1 MTDHTSGMEATPAT
15 PAEIADLAQH
25 GLYDP
30 ANEKDA
36 CGVGF
41 VAHIKGLRAHS
52 IVEQGLKI
60 LENLDHR
67 GAVGA
72 DKLMGDGAGILI
84 QIPDEYFRAEMAA
97 AGRAPDGSLGVALP
111 PPGEYGVGMIFLPKE
126 QASRLACEHE
136 LARAVKAEGQVLL
149 GWRDVPVNRDMPMSP
164 AVRDKEPVIR
174 QIFIGR
180 GTDVIVPDALER
192 KLYVIRKTA
201 SAAIQKLQLTHSS
214 EYYVPSMSCRTIIYK
229 GLLLA
234 DQVGT
239 YYLDLQDARVVSALA
254 LVHQRF
260 STNTFPEWPLAHP
273 YRMVAHNGEINTVK
287 GNFNWMRARE
297 GVMKSPVLG
306 DDLKKLY
313 PISFEGQSDTATFDN
328 ALELLTM
335 SGYPLAQAAMM
346 MIPEAWEQHEGMDA
360 RRRAFYEYHA
370 AMLEPW
376 DGPAAMVFTDGKQIG
391 ATLDR
396 NGLRPARYIVTD
408 DDLVVMASESGVLP
422 FPERKI
428 VKKWRLQ
435 PGKMFLIDLEQGR
448 IIDDEELKNQF
459 AFAKPYRQW
468 IENVRI
474 RLDSIPV
481 TAAAKPD
488 AAAFAE
494 SLLDRQQAFGTTQE
508 DIKFL
513 LAPMATAGEEAIGSM
528 GNDSPLA
535 VLSDKNKPLF
545 NYFKQLFAQVT
556 NPPIDPIR
564 EAIVMS
570 LNSFIGP
577 KPNLLDINAVNPPM
591 RLEVAQ
597 PVLDFDDMARLR
609 AIEQHTSG
617 KFKSYELD
625 ITYPLAWGHEGV
637 EAKLASLC
645 AEAVDAIGGGH
656 NIIII
661 TDRRMARDN
670 VAIPALL
677 ALSAVHHHLVREGK
691 RTTAGLVVETG
702 SAREVHHFAVLA
714 GYGAEAVHPYLAME
728 TLAALHADLPGALS
742 PEKAIYNYV
751 KAVGK
756 GLSKIMSKMGVS
768 TYMSYC
774 GAQLFEAIGL
784 EKSFVQK
791 YFRGTATQVGGIG
804 VFEVAEEALRTHRAA
819 FGNDPVLATM
829 LDAGGEYAWRARG
842 EEHMW
847 TPDAI
852 AKLQHS
858 TRANKWD
865 TYKEYAQLIN
875 DQSKRHVTLRGLFE
889 FRLDPSKAV
898 PLDEV
903 ESAAEIV
910 KRFATGA
917 MSLGSIST
925 EAHSTLA
932 IAMNRIGGKSNTGEG
947 GEDPARYRD
956 ELKGIKIVKGT
967 KVSDV
972 VGAKVIEADY
982 ELQDGDSLRSKIK
995 QVASGRFGVTTEYL
1009 VSADQI
1015 QIKMAQGAKPGEG
1028 GQLPGGKVSD
1038 YIGMLRYS
1046 VPGVGLI
1053 SPPPHHDIYSIED
1066 LAQLIHDLKNANPRA
1081 SISVKLVSEVGV
1093 GTIAAGV
1100 TKCKADHLVIAGHDG
1115 GTGASPWSSIKHCG
1129 TPWELGLAETQQT
1142 LVLNRL
1148 RSRVRVQADG
1158 QMKTGR
1164 DVVVGALLG
1173 ADEFGFATAPLVVEG
1188 CIMMRKCHLNTCPVG
1203 VATQD
1208 PVLRKKFAG
1217 KPEHVV
1223 NYFFFVA
1230 EEARQIMAQLGIRRF
1245 DDLIGR
1251 SDLLDTKKGI
1261 AHWKARGL
1269 DFSRVFHQ
1277 PEAPAAVPRY
1287 HTEIQDHGLE
1297 NALDVQLIE
1306 KCQPAILRGEKVQF
1320 MQDTR
1325 NRNRSVGAM
1334 LSGELIR
1341 HRPEGLPD
1349 HTIFMQMEGTGGQS
1363 FAAFLAKGITQYL
1376 IGDAND
1382 YAGKGLSGGRVVVR
1396 PSIDFRGDA
1405 TKNIIIGNTAL
1416 YGATSGEAFFRGV
1429 AGERFAVRLSGATA
1443 VVEGTGDH
1451 GCEYM
1456 TGGTAV
1462 VLGKTGRNFAA
1473 GMSGGIAYVYDEDGQ
1488 FAKRCNTAMVS
1499 LDKVLAADE
1508 QAASVDRAVWHQGQ
1522 ADEELLKALVEQH
1535 HSWTGSLRA
1544 REILDD
1550 WAGARA
1556 KFVKVFPNEYKRAL
1570 GEIHAATVAASAKAA
1585 TIAKAKGEATAK
1597 AVPAK

>member
-1 MTDHTSGMEATPAT
+1 MHEAGHGGATPEELLQT
-15 PAEIADLAQH
+15 AER

-30 ANEKDA
+30 SREHDA

-41 VAHIKGLRAHS
+41 VAHIKGIKAHA

-84 QIPDEYFRAEMAA
+84 QIPDDYFRAEMA
-97 AGRAPDGSLGVALP
+97 SQGVELP
-111 PPGEYGVGMIFLPKE
+111 PFGEYGVGMIFLPKE
-126 QASRLACEHE
+126 HASRLACIQE
-136 LARAVKAEGQVLL
+136 LERAVKAEGQVLL
-149 GWRDVPVNRDMPMSP
+149 GWRDVPVDREMPMSP
-164 AVRDKEPVIR
+164 TVREKEPVIR

-180 GTDVIVPDALER
+180 GPDVIVPDALER

-201 SAAIQKLQLTHSS
+201 SSAIQALKLTHSR

-234 DQVGT
+234 DQVGK
-239 YYLDLQDARVVSALA
+239 YYKDLKDPRVVSSLA

-335 SGYPLAQAAMM
+335 SGYSLAHAAMM
-346 MIPEAWEQHEGMDA
+346 MIPEAWEQHTLMDE

-376 DGPAAMVFTDGKQIG
+376 DGPAAMVFTDGRQIG

-408 DDLVVMASESGVLP
+408 DDIVVMASESGVLP
-422 FPERKI
+422 IPENKI

-448 IIDDEELKNQF
+448 IVDDEELKNQF
-459 AFAKPYRQW
+459 ASAKPYRQW
-468 IENVRI
+468 IESVRI
-474 RLDSIPV
+474 KLEDIPV
-481 TAAAKPD
+481 DTEQPQ
-488 AAAFAE
+488 FAE
-494 SLLDRQQAFGTTQE
+494 SLLDRQQAFGYTQE

-513 LAPMATAGEEAIGSM
+513 MSPMAQSGEEGIGSM

-535 VLSDKNKPLF
+535 VLSDKNKPLP

-570 LNSFIGP
+570 LVSFIGP
-577 KPNLLDINAVNPPM
+577 KPNLLDINAINPPM
-591 RLEVAQ
+591 RLEVPQ
-597 PVLDFDDMARLR
+597 PILDFEDMARLR
-609 AIEQHTSG
+609 QIEKHTHG

-625 ITYPLAWGHEGV
+625 ITYPLAWGHEGI

-645 AEAVDAIGGGH
+645 AETVDAIKTGH
-656 NIIII
+656 NILIIS
-661 TDRRMARDN
+661 DRRMDRDH

-677 ALSAVHHHLVREGK
+677 ALSAVHQHLVREGL

-702 SAREVHHFAVLA
+702 SAREVHHFGVLA

-728 TLAALHADLPGALS
+728 SLAALHKELPGDLS
-742 PEKAIYNYV
+742 ADKAIYNYV
-751 KAVGK
+751 KAIGK

-784 EKSFVQK
+784 EKTLVEK
-791 YFRGTATQVGGIG
+791 YFRGTASQVGGIG
-804 VFEVAEEALRTHRAA
+804 VFEVAEEAIRMHRAA
-819 FGNDPVLATM
+819 FGDDPVLNGM
-829 LDAGGEYAWRARG
+829 LDAGGEYAWRVRG

-858 TRANKWD
+858 ARANRFD
-865 TYKEYAQLIN
+865 TYKEYAQIIN
-875 DQSKRHVTLRGLFE
+875 DQSRRHMTLRGLFE
-889 FRLDPSKAV
+889 FKFDPAKAIPV
-898 PLDEV
+898 DEV
-903 ESAAEIV
+903 EPAAEIV

-947 GEDPARYRD
+947 GEDPARYRN
-956 ELKGIKIVKGT
+956 ELKGIPIADGT
-967 KVSDV
+967 KISEV
-972 VGAKVIEADY
+972 VGEKVIEADY
-982 ELQDGDSLRSKIK
+982 ELKAGDSLRSKIK

-1028 GQLPGGKVSD
+1028 GQLPGGKVSE
-1038 YIGMLRYS
+1038 YIGFLRYS

-1066 LAQLIHDLKNANPRA
+1066 LAQLIHDLKSANQRA
-1081 SISVKLVSEVGV
+1081 SVSVKLVSEVGV

-1100 TKCKADHLVIAGHDG
+1100 AKAKADHVVIAGHDG
-1115 GTGASPWSSIKHCG
+1115 GTGASPWSSIKHAG

-1148 RSRVRVQADG
+1148 RSRIRVQADG

-1164 DVVVGALLG
+1164 DVVIGALLG
-1173 ADEFGFATAPLVVEG
+1173 ADEFGFATAPLVAEG

-1208 PVLRKKFAG
+1208 PVLRRKFQG
-1217 KPEHVV
+1217 RPEHVV

-1230 EEARQIMAQLGIRRF
+1230 EEARQIMAQLGIRKF

-1251 SDLLDTKKGI
+1251 ADLLDTKKGI
-1261 AHWKARGL
+1261 AHWKAKGL
-1269 DFSRVFHQ
+1269 DFGRIFHL
-1277 PEAPAAVPRY
+1277 PVVPAEVPRRQV
-1287 HTEIQDHGLE
+1287 EEQDHGLAK
-1297 NALDVQLIE
+1297 ALDNRLIE
-1306 KCQPAILRGEKVQF
+1306 KCRPAFERGEKVQF
-1320 MQDTR
+1320 MEEAR
-1325 NRNRSVGAM
+1325 NVNRTVGAM
-1334 LSGELIR
+1334 LSGELVRR
-1341 HRPEGLPD
+1341 HPEGLPD
-1349 HTIFMQMEGTGGQS
+1349 QTVFIQFEGTGGQS
-1363 FAAFLAKGITQYL
+1363 FGAFLAKGITFYL

-1382 YAGKGLSGGRVVVR
+1382 YTGKGLSGGRIAIR

-1405 TKNIIIGNTAL
+1405 TKNIIVGNTVL
-1416 YGATSGEAFFRGV
+1416 YGATSGEAFLRGV

-1456 TGGTAV
+1456 TGGTVV
-1462 VLGKTGRNFAA
+1462 VLGRTGRNFAA
-1473 GMSGGIAYVYDEDGQ
+1473 GMSGGVAYVYDEDGR
-1488 FAKRCNTAMVS
+1488 FAERCNTAMVA
-1499 LDKVLAADE
+1499 LERVLSAKEQEAA
-1508 QAASVDRAVWHQGQ
+1508 VDRAVWHKGL
-1522 ADEELLKALVEQH
+1522 ADEVLLKKLIEEQH
-1535 HSWTGSLRA
+1535 KWTGSLRA
-1544 REILDD
+1544 RDILDH
-1550 WAGARA
+1550 WAESRA
-1556 KFVKVFPNEYKRAL
+1556 KFVKVFPHEYKRAL
-1570 GEIHAATVAASAKAA
+1570 GELHAAREAGD
-1585 TIAKAKGEATAK
+1585 TIAKAKAADKKGK

>member
-1 MTDHTSGMEATPAT
+1 MSTASRQELDTTAR
-15 PAEIADLAQH
+15 D
-25 GLYDP
+25 GLYRADG
-30 ANEKDA
+30 EHDA

-41 VAHIKGLRAHS
+41 VAHIKGQRSHG

-84 QIPDEYFRAEMAA
+84 QIPDDFYRAEMSAQ
-97 AGRAPDGSLGVALP
+97 GIDLP

-126 QASRLACEHE
+126 HASRLACEQE
-136 LARAVKAEGQVLL
+136 LARAVKAEGQVLI
-149 GWRDVPVNRDMPMSP
+149 GWRDVPVDREMPMSP
-164 AVRDKEPVIR
+164 AVRAKEPVIR

-180 GTDVIVPDALER
+180 GPDVIVPDALER

-201 SAAIQKLQLTHSS
+201 SAAIQALKLTHSR
-214 EYYVPSMSCRTIIYK
+214 EYYVPSMSCRTVIYK

-234 DQVGT
+234 DQVGV
-239 YYLDLQDARVVSALA
+239 YYKDLADERVTSAMA

-297 GVMKSPVLG
+297 GVMQSPVLG
-306 DDLKKLY
+306 ADLKKLY
-313 PISFEGQSDTATFDN
+313 PISFEHQSDTATFDN

-335 SGYPLAQAAMM
+335 SGYPLAHAAMM
-346 MIPEAWEQHEGMDA
+346 MIPEAWEQHEGMDV

-422 FPERKI
+422 IPESRI

-448 IIDDEELKNQF
+448 IVDDEELKNQF

-474 RLDSIPV
+474 KLDAIELGEP
-481 TAAAKPD
+481 AKPLPH
-488 AAAFAE
+488 AE

-508 DIKFL
+508 DVKFL
-513 LAPMATAGEEAIGSM
+513 LAPMAAAGEEGIGSM

-545 NYFKQLFAQVT
+545 SYFKQLFAQVT

-591 RLEVAQ
+591 RLEVTQ
-597 PVLDFDDMARLR
+597 PILDFDDMARLR
-609 AIEQHTSG
+609 AIEKHTNG

-625 ITYPLAWGHEGV
+625 ITYPLAWGKEGI
-637 EAKLASLC
+637 EAKLASLT
-645 AEAVDAIGGGH
+645 AEAVDAIKSGH
-656 NIIII
+656 NILIV
-661 TDRRMARDN
+661 TDRRMRRER

-677 ALSAVHHHLVREGK
+677 ALSAVHHHLVREGL

-702 SAREVHHFAVLA
+702 CAREVHHFAVLA

-728 TLAALHADLPGALS
+728 TLLELHKELPGDLS
-742 PEKAIYNYV
+742 AEKAIYHYV
-751 KAVGK
+751 KAIGK

-774 GAQLFEAIGL
+774 GAQLFEAVGL
-784 EKSFVQK
+784 EKGFVEK
-791 YFRGTATQVGGIG
+791 YFRGTASQVGGIG
-804 VFEVAEEALRTHRAA
+804 VFEVAEEAIRTHKAA
-819 FGNDPVLATM
+819 FGDDPVLATM
-829 LDAGGEYAWRARG
+829 LDAGGEYAWRVRG

-858 TRANKWD
+858 ARAGKFE
-865 TYKEYAQLIN
+865 TYKEYAQIIN
-875 DQSKRHVTLRGLFE
+875 DQSRRHMTLRGLFE
-889 FRLDPSKAV
+889 FKLDPSKGV
-898 PLDEV
+898 PLEEV
-903 ESAAEIV
+903 EPASEIV

-925 EAHSTLA
+925 EAHTTLA

-947 GEDPARYRD
+947 GEDPARYRN
-956 ELKGIKIVKGT
+956 ELKGIPIADGT
-967 KVSDV
+967 KVSEV
-972 VGAKVIEADY
+972 IGAKVIEADY
-982 ELQDGDSLRSKIK
+982 TMKAGDSLRSKIK

-1028 GQLPGGKVSD
+1028 GQLPGGKVSE
-1038 YIGMLRYS
+1038 YIGFLRYS

-1100 TKCKADHLVIAGHDG
+1100 AKCKADHVVIAGHDG
-1115 GTGASPWSSIKHCG
+1115 GTGASPWSSIKHAG

-1148 RSRVRVQADG
+1148 RGRIRVQADG

-1164 DVVVGALLG
+1164 DVVIGALLG
-1173 ADEFGFATAPLVVEG
+1173 ADEFGFATAPLVAEG

-1223 NYFFFVA
+1223 NFFFFVA
-1230 EEARQIMAQLGIRRF
+1230 EEARQIMAQLGMRTF
-1245 DDLIGR
+1245 DELIGR
-1251 SDLLDTKKGI
+1251 SDLLDMKKGI

-1269 DFSRVFHQ
+1269 DFTRVFHR
-1277 PEAPAAVPRY
+1277 PPVPAEVPR
-1287 HTEIQDHGLE
+1287 HQVDEQDHGLDR
-1297 NALDVQLIE
+1297 ALDKKLII
-1306 KCQPAILRGEKVQF
+1306 KCADAIERGEKVQF
-1320 MQDTR
+1320 MQEVR
-1325 NRNRSVGAM
+1325 NVNRSVGAM

-1341 HRPEGLPD
+1341 RRPEGLPD

-1363 FAAFLAKGITQYL
+1363 FGAFLAAGITQYL

-1382 YAGKGLSGGRVVVR
+1382 YTGKGLSGGRVVVR
-1396 PSIDFRGDA
+1396 PSIDFRGEA
-1405 TKNIIIGNTAL
+1405 TGNIIIGNTAL

-1456 TGGTAV
+1456 TGGTVV

-1473 GMSGGIAYVYDEDGQ
+1473 GMSGGVAFVYDEDGH
-1488 FAKRCNTAMVS
+1488 FAGRCNTSMVA
-1499 LDKVLAADE
+1499 LDKVLPRDE
-1508 QAASVDRAVWHQGQ
+1508 QDKATYHRGQ
-1522 ADEELLKALVEQH
+1522 ADEALLRTLVEEH
-1535 HSWTGSLRA
+1535 HRWTGSLRA
-1544 REILDD
+1544 RHILDH
-1550 WAGARA
+1550 WSESRA
-1556 KFVKVFPNEYKRAL
+1556 KFIKVFPHEY
-1570 GEIHAATVAASAKAA
+1570 AKALKQMNATQTADA
-1585 TIAKAKGEATAK
+1585 TIAKAKGGKTT
-1597 AVPAK
+1597 VPAK

>member
-1 MTDHTSGMEATPAT
+1 MTQADQGGASPADSADA
-15 PAEIADLAQH
+15 AELQQSAEH

-30 ANEKDA
+30 ANEHDA

-41 VAHIKGLRAHS
+41 VAHIKGHKAHS
-52 IVEQGLKI
+52 IVAQGLKI

-84 QIPDEYFRAEMAA
+84 QIPDEFYRAEMAVQ
-97 AGRAPDGSLGVALP
+97 GVVLP
-111 PPGEYGVGMIFLPKE
+111 PPGEYGVGMIFMPKE
-126 QASRLACEHE
+126 HASRLACEQE
-136 LARAVKAEGQVLL
+136 VERAVRAEGQVLL
-149 GWRDVPVNRDMPMSP
+149 GWREVPVDSEMPMSP
-164 AVRDKEPVIR
+164 TVRAKEPIIR
-174 QIFIGR
+174 QVFIGR
-180 GTDVIVPDALER
+180 GPDVIVQDALER

-201 SAAIQKLQLTHSS
+201 SSAIQRLKLTHSR

-234 DQVGT
+234 DQVGK
-239 YYLDLQDARVVSALA
+239 YYQDLQDPRVMSALA

-306 DDLKKLY
+306 DDLNKLY
-313 PISFEGQSDTATFDN
+313 PITFEGQSDTATFDN

-335 SGYPLAQAAMM
+335 SGYSLAHAAMM
-346 MIPEAWEQHEGMDA
+346 MIPEAWEQHATMDE

-370 AMLEPW
+370 AMMEPW
-376 DGPAAMVFTDGKQIG
+376 DGPASMVFTDGRQIG

-396 NGLRPARYIVTD
+396 NGLRPSRYIVTD

-422 FPERKI
+422 MIPENKI

-435 PGKMFLIDLEQGR
+435 PGKMFLIDFDQGR

-459 AFAKPYRQW
+459 ALAKPYRQW

-474 RLDSIPV
+474 RLDSIELTGEPRE
-481 TAAAKPD
+481 
-488 AAAFAE
+488 FGE
-494 SLLDRQQAFGTTQE
+494 SLLDRQQAFGYTQE

-513 LAPMATAGEEAIGSM
+513 LSPMAQAGEEGTGSM

-535 VLSDKNKPLF
+535 VLSDKNKPLY

-564 EAIVMS
+564 EAVVMS
-570 LNSFIGP
+570 LVSFIGP

-591 RLEVAQ
+591 RLEVSQ
-597 PVLDFDDMARLR
+597 PILDFADMERL
-609 AIEQHTSG
+609 IEIEKHTHG
-617 KFKSYELD
+617 KFKSHVID
-625 ITYPLAWGHEGV
+625 ITYPLAWGDEGV

-645 AEAVDAIGGGH
+645 AESVDALKSGH
-656 NIIII
+656 NILIIS
-661 TDRRMARDN
+661 DRAMNRGN

-677 ALSAVHHHLVREGK
+677 ALSAIHQHLVREGL

-728 TLAALHADLPGALS
+728 TLIGLHKELPGELS
-742 PEKAIYNYV
+742 ADKAIYNYV
-751 KAVGK
+751 KAIGK
-756 GLSKIMSKMGVS
+756 GLSKIMSKMGIS

-774 GAQLFEAIGL
+774 GAQIFEAIGL
-784 EKSFVQK
+784 DKALIDK
-791 YFRGTATQVGGIG
+791 YFRGTASQVGGIG
-804 VFEVAEEALRTHRAA
+804 VFEVAEEAIRMHRAA
-819 FGNDPVLATM
+819 FGDDPVLENM
-829 LDAGGEYAWRARG
+829 LDAGGEYAWRVRG

-847 TPDAI
+847 TPDVI

-858 TRANKWD
+858 ARANKFD
-865 TYKEYAQLIN
+865 TYKEYAQLVN
-875 DQSKRHVTLRGLFE
+875 DQSRRHMTLRGLFE
-889 FRLDPSKAV
+889 FKVDPAKAI

-903 ESAAEIV
+903 EPAAEIV

-925 EAHSTLA
+925 EAHATLA
-932 IAMNRIGGKSNTGEG
+932 VAMNRIGGKSNTGEG
-947 GEDPARYRD
+947 GEDPARYRN
-956 ELKGIKIVKGT
+956 ELKGIRISAGT

-972 VGAKVIEADY
+972 IANKVIEADY
-982 ELQDGDSLRSKIK
+982 ELQEGDSLRSKIK
-995 QVASGRFGVTTEYL
+995 QVASGRFGVTAEYL
-1009 VSADQI
+1009 SSADQI

-1028 GQLPGGKVSD
+1028 GQLPGGKVTD
-1038 YIGMLRYS
+1038 YIGFLRYS

-1066 LAQLIHDLKNANPRA
+1066 LAQLIHDLKNANQRA

-1093 GTIAAGV
+1093 GTIATGV
-1100 TKCKADHLVIAGHDG
+1100 AKAKADHIVIAGHDG
-1115 GTGASPWSSIKHCG
+1115 GTGASPWSSIKHAG

-1148 RSRVRVQADG
+1148 RGRVRVQADG

-1164 DVVVGALLG
+1164 DVVIGALLG

-1208 PVLRKKFAG
+1208 PVLRKKFQG
-1217 KPEHVV
+1217 RPEHVV
-1223 NYFFFVA
+1223 NFFFFIA
-1230 EEARQIMAQLGIRRF
+1230 EEARQIMAQLGIRKF

-1251 SDLLDTKKGI
+1251 ADLLDTRKGI
-1261 AHWKARGL
+1261 SHWKARGL
-1269 DFSRVFHQ
+1269 DFSRIFHL
-1277 PEAPAAVPRY
+1277 PTAPADVARRQV
-1287 HTEIQDHGLE
+1287 EEQDHGLAR
-1297 NALDVQLIE
+1297 ALDVKLIQ
-1306 KCQPAILRGEKVQF
+1306 KCLPALERGEKVQF
-1320 MQDTR
+1320 MEETR
-1325 NRNRSVGAM
+1325 NVNRTVGAM
-1334 LSGELIR
+1334 LSGELVRR
-1341 HRPEGLPD
+1341 HPEGLPD

-1363 FAAFLAKGITQYL
+1363 FGAFLAKGITLYL

-1382 YAGKGLSGGRVVVR
+1382 YTGKGLSGGRVVVR

-1405 TKNIIIGNTAL
+1405 TRNIIVGNTVL

-1456 TGGTAV
+1456 TGGTVA

-1473 GMSGGIAYVYDEDGQ
+1473 GMSGGIAYVFDEDGQ
-1488 FAKRCNTAMVS
+1488 FAKRCNTAMVQ
-1499 LDKVLAADE
+1499 LDKVLGAAE
-1508 QAASVDRAVWHQGQ
+1508 QEASVDKAVWHLGQ
-1522 ADEELLKALVEQH
+1522 ADEAILRKLLDDH
-1535 HSWTGSLRA
+1535 HRWTGSLRA
-1544 REILDD
+1544 REILDT
-1550 WAGARA
+1550 WAESRGR
-1556 KFVKVFPNEYKRAL
+1556 FVKVFPSEYKRAL
-1570 GEIHAATVAASAKAA
+1570 GEINAAKQAGD
-1585 TIAKAKGEATAK
+1585 TIAKAKVIEKNADKGGPKSKSGAK
-1597 AVPAK
+1597 A